1 MLIIWRSFMQNG
13 TPTNRCRQQPPR
25 VSVSWLWWSS
35 YVLSVGHGRCRRL
48 CLTSGVGLYM
58 RSFDATT
65 MMFVCQ
71 QLATELPSIL
81 TLMGSIVVA
90 GILWRRAPSSS
101 LFVGLACGLSLV
113 LLILYPVAW
122 QVARHVTQ
130 GDPQT
135 ARKINIAFAVFWSLV
150 R

>member
-1 MLIIWRSFMQNG
+1 
-13 TPTNRCRQQPPR
+13 
-25 VSVSWLWWSS
+25 
-35 YVLSVGHGRCRRL
+35 
-48 CLTSGVGLYM
+48 M

-150 R
+150 RSVSTILLVVAVYAGRERLRVSPPSQPQP